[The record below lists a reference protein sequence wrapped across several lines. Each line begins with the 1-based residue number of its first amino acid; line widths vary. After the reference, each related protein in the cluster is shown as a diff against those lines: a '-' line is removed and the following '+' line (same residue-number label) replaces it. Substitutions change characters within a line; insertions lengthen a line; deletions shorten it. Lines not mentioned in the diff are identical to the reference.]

1 MLGVAARCTQWC
13 LPFRER
19 VAQMADPIEEDSQ
32 PGDAELVAGCA
43 RGDARSW
50 RDLVHRYR
58 RLVYGIPRALGLQP
72 ADADEVFQ
80 HTFAELSRSL
90 PRLRDGNRLAGW
102 LATTAHRES
111 VRVRRGERRRM
122 QFELAA
128 VNEGLFLDAPPG
140 ADAALERLYE
150 REHLARALDQ
160 LGEPCRRLLLAR
172 FTDPPQPY
180 KELAAELGVAIGSLG
195 PTRARCLASLRTR
208 LQRLRARRP
217 ADAPLGEGIS

>member
-1 MLGVAARCTQWC
+1 
-13 LPFRER
+13 
-19 VAQMADPIEEDSQ
+19 MADRVEETTQSDD
-32 PGDAELVAGCA
+32 GALVAGCA

-50 RDLVHRYR
+50 RELVHRYR

-90 PRLRDGNRLAGW
+90 PRLRDGSRLAGW

-111 VRVRRGERRRM
+111 VRVRRGERRRLRL
-122 QFELAA
+122 EVAA
-128 VNEGLFLDAPPG
+128 MNEGLFLGAPPG
-140 ADAALERLYE
+140 ADAAIERLYE

-180 KELAAELGVAIGSLG
+180 KTLAAELGIAIGSLG

-208 LQRLRARRP
+208 LQRLRAPRATKP
-217 ADAPLGEGIS
+217 TFGEGIS

>member
-1 MLGVAARCTQWC
+1 
-13 LPFRER
+13 
-19 VAQMADPIEEDSQ
+19 MADRVEESSQ

-90 PRLRDGNRLAGW
+90 PRLRDGSRLPGW

-122 QFELAA
+122 QLEVAA
-128 VNEGLFLDAPPG
+128 VNEGLFLDAPAG
-140 ADAALERLYE
+140 ADAAIERLYE
-150 REHLARALDQ
+150 REQLARALEQ

-180 KELAAELGVAIGSLG
+180 KALAAELGVAIGSLG
-195 PTRARCLASLRTR
+195 PTRARCLASLRGR
-208 LQRLRARRP
+208 LQRLRAPR
-217 ADAPLGEGIS
+217 ATDAARGEGIS

>member
-1 MLGVAARCTQWC
+1 
-13 LPFRER
+13 
-19 VAQMADPIEEDSQ
+19 MAEPIEESIRA
-32 PGDAELVAGCA
+32 GDAELVAGCA

-50 RDLVHRYR
+50 RDLVNRYR

-80 HTFAELSRSL
+80 HTFAELARGL

-111 VRVRRGERRRM
+111 VRVRRGDRRRLKL
-122 QFELAA
+122 EEAA
-128 VNEGLFLDAPPG
+128 MNEGLFFDAPPG
-140 ADAALERLYE
+140 ADAAIERLYE
-150 REHLARALDQ
+150 REHLSRALEQ

-180 KELAAELGVAIGSLG
+180 KLLAAELGVAIGSLG
-195 PTRARCLASLRTR
+195 PTRARCLGRLRSRMLRLRT
-208 LQRLRARRP
+208 LRA
-217 ADAPLGEGIS
+217 AGAPLEEGIS

>member
-1 MLGVAARCTQWC
+1 
-13 LPFRER
+13 
-19 VAQMADPIEEDSQ
+19 MADRLEEASQ

-50 RDLVHRYR
+50 RDLVNRYR

-80 HTFAELSRSL
+80 HTFAELSRGLS
-90 PRLRDGNRLAGW
+90 RLRDVDRLAGW

-111 VRVRRGERRRM
+111 VRVRRGDRRRL
-122 QFELAA
+122 QLEVAA
-128 VNEGLFLDAPPG
+128 VNEGLFHEAPPG
-140 ADAALERLYE
+140 ADAAIERLYE
-150 REHLARALDQ
+150 REQLTRALEA

-180 KELAAELGVAIGSLG
+180 KALAAELGIAIGSLG
-195 PTRARCLASLRTR
+195 PTRARCLGRLRTR
-208 LQRLRARRP
+208 LMHLRTQRA
-217 ADAPLGEGIS
+217 AGAPLEEGRS